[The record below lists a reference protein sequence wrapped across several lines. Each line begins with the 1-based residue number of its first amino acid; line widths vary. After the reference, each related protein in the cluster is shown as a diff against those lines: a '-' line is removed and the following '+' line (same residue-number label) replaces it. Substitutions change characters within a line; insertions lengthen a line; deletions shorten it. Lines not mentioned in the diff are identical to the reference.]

1 MGSRSDSI
9 KDPIY
14 YPSMQEITAM
24 TEASGTT
31 TGTAAETTSAT
42 VTEGSE
48 RSRGSAGSQDLGLE
62 EGNSLKVPRKF
73 ITNWR
78 QACDRTRDRTK
89 DLLKRWR
96 TVSSNVDETIVGP
109 PVPNKQLDHPGWS
122 VHVWTTWVSR
132 FPSDENLAAIE
143 ESGAAK
149 GGNLKDLAAIQRDK
163 FSHFFAY
170 LLDHDQ
176 DGFVNRKDFRMLSER
191 LRRFADWSWN
201 GPEYLRLMEAEQ
213 GLAELILQE
222 KHYDASEDGKKISL
236 DEWLRW
242 WAKVVAPTGGT
253 SYNDIP
259 FWLKILPRI
268 FFLAINSSS
277 SGIISKTELGSF
289 YGSVVG
295 LDSNRIAKCLDI
307 AYNTMTSNGDHPL
320 GWPQYQLVFANFLF
334 GRGPFGP
341 GEHFLGLTDSCIIRG
356 NNAPFPIDYAAM
368 NTPKDKLEVYSPHCR
383 SARRSVV
390 V

>member
-14 YPSMQEITAM
+14 YPSMQEVAAT
-24 TEASGTT
+24 TEASGT
-31 TGTAAETTSAT
+31 AMETRS

-62 EGNSLKVPRKF
+62 ETNSLKVPRKF

-96 TVSSNVDETIVGP
+96 TVSSNVDEVIVGA

-132 FPSDENLAAIE
+132 FPSDDNLATIE
-143 ESGAAK
+143 GPGGAK
-149 GGNLKDLAAIQRDK
+149 GGNLKDLAPIQRDK
-163 FSHFFAY
+163 FSHLFAY
-170 LLDHDQ
+170 LLDHDK
-176 DGFVNRKDFRMLSER
+176 DGFINRKDFRMLSER

-222 KHYDASEDGKKISL
+222 KQHEPEGGKGISL

-242 WAKVVAPTGGT
+242 WARVVAPAGGT

-268 FFLAINSSS
+268 FFLAINSSA
-277 SGIISKTELGSF
+277 SGIISKKELGSF

-295 LDSNRIAKCLDI
+295 LDANRIAKCLDI
-307 AYNTMTSNGDHPL
+307 AYNSMTSNGDHPL

-341 GEHFLGLTDSCIIRG
+341 GEHFLGMTDSCMIRG
-356 NNAPFPIDYAAM
+356 NNVPFPIDYAAM

>member
-1 MGSRSDSI
+1 MESRSDSI

-14 YPSMQEITAM
+14 YPSMQEVAS
-24 TEASGTT
+24 TEASGVSTT
-31 TGTAAETTSAT
+31 EP
-42 VTEGSE
+42 EGSE
-48 RSRGSAGSQDLGLE
+48 RSRCSASSQELGLE
-62 EGNSLKVPRKF
+62 ENNALKVPRKF
-73 ITNWR
+73 IANWR

-96 TVSSNVDETIVGP
+96 TVSSNVDEVIVGA
-109 PVPNKQLDHPGWS
+109 PVPNKLEQPGWS

-132 FPSDENLAAIE
+132 YPSDDNLAAIE
-143 ESGAAK
+143 ASGVGK
-149 GGNLKDLAAIQRDK
+149 GGNLKDLAATQRDK
-163 FSHFFAY
+163 FAHFFTY
-170 LLDHDQ
+170 MLDHDK
-176 DGFVNRKDFRMLSER
+176 DGFISRKDFRTFSER

-213 GLAELILQE
+213 GLAELILE
-222 KHYDASEDGKKISL
+222 ERKYEDDEGKRISL
-236 DEWLRW
+236 DDWLRW
-242 WAKVVAPTGGT
+242 WARIVAPAGGA

-268 FFLAINSSS
+268 FFLAINSSAN
-277 SGIISKTELGSF
+277 GIISKKELGSF
-289 YGSVVG
+289 YASVVG
-295 LDSNRIAKCLDI
+295 LDFKRISKSLDI
-307 AYNTMTSNGDHPL
+307 AYNSMTSNGDYPL

-341 GEHFLGLTDSCIIRG
+341 GEHFLGTTDTCIIRG
-356 NNAPFPIDYAAM
+356 SNVPFPIDYTAM
-368 NTPKDKLEVYSPHCR
+368 NTPRDKLEVYSPHCK